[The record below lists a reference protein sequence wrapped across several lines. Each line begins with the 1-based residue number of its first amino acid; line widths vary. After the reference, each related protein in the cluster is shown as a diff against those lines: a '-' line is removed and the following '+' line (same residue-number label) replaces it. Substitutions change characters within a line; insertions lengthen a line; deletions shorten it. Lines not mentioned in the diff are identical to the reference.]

1 MLATLRLRN
10 FALLWTAGLISLAGS
25 LVFFAAMPLHVYRMS
40 GSTLATAG
48 TLAASTLPRVIAGSF
63 AGVFVDRWDR
73 RTTMIIADLAR
84 AVLLL
89 PLLLAPD
96 RLEMIYA
103 VALGQGIIGIF
114 FNPAES
120 ALLPMLV
127 GEERLVS
134 ANALNSLNDN
144 LAMLSGPALGTFL
157 YAQAGIGT
165 VVLVDAASYVFSA
178 ALIWAINSSGRS
190 ESAETASTTSD
201 GLSVWRAVL
210 HEWQEGLRIVGRER
224 TLRVLFGAGCL
235 DGVAEGIYLTLSLSP
250 LVLTVLGGTEAQ
262 VGWMAMVQSVGG
274 LIAGAVLARIGM
286 RASMRRLF
294 GLGMLGTGLADL
306 GTANAR
312 LFAPAGP
319 PAMGVA
325 LGFAGLAGF
334 PVVGLMTGRQ
344 SLVQSHTTDR
354 FRGRVFGS
362 LAAVQGAAM
371 IVGVALGGVLGGVTG
386 LVATLSA
393 GALLRVLAGVLALI
407 FLPREEP
414 PPPVTVTQ
422 GLDQ

>member
-25 LVFFAAMPLHVYRMS
+25 LVLFAALPLHVFRLT

-48 TLAASTLPRVIAGSF
+48 TLAASTLPRVVAGSF

-73 RTTMIIADLAR
+73 RLTMVIADLLR

-89 PLLLAPD
+89 PLLLGPD
-96 RLEMIYA
+96 RLEVIYA
-103 VALGQGIIGIF
+103 VAMVQGIIGLF

-120 ALLPMLV
+120 ALLPLLV

-134 ANALNSLNDN
+134 ANALNALNDN
-144 LAMLSGPALGTFL
+144 LGLLTGPALGTFL
-157 YAQAGIGT
+157 YAQAGIGA
-165 VVLVDAASYVFSA
+165 VVLVDAASYILSA
-178 ALIWAINSSGRS
+178 GLIWAINSRGRS
-190 ESAETASTTSD
+190 DPIDMASATPD
-201 GLSVWRAVL
+201 GLSAWRSVL
-210 HEWQEGLRIVGRER
+210 HEWREGLHIVRGER

-262 VGWMAMVQSVGG
+262 VGWMAMVQSFGG
-274 LIAGAVLARIGM
+274 LIAGIALARLGM

-312 LFAPAGP
+312 LFAPPGP

-334 PVVGLMTGRQ
+334 PVVALMTGRQ

-362 LAAVQGAAM
+362 LAAVQGAALV
-371 IVGVALGGVLGGVTG
+371 VGFGLGGVLGGVSG
-386 LVATLSA
+386 LVVTLSA
-393 GALLRVLAGVLALI
+393 GALLRVLAGVLALLL
-407 FLPREEP
+407 LPREEP
-414 PPPVTVTQ
+414 VRAQPVA
-422 GLDQ
+422 

>member
-1 MLATLRLRN
+1 
-10 FALLWTAGLISLAGS
+10 
-25 LVFFAAMPLHVYRMS
+25 
-40 GSTLATAG
+40 
-48 TLAASTLPRVIAGSF
+48 
-63 AGVFVDRWDR
+63 VDRWDR
-73 RTTMIIADLAR
+73 RTIMVIADLLR
-84 AVLLL
+84 AVCLL

-103 VALGQGIIGIF
+103 VAMVQGIIGLF

-120 ALLPMLV
+120 ALLPLLV

-134 ANALNSLNDN
+134 ANALNALNDN
-144 LAMLSGPALGTFL
+144 LGMLTGPALGTFL

-178 ALIWAINSSGRS
+178 VLIWAINSSGRS
-190 ESAETASTTSD
+190 DPDDAASTTPD
-201 GLSVWRAVL
+201 GLSVWRGVL
-210 HEWQEGLRIVGRER
+210 HEWREGLHIVRGER
-224 TLRVLFGAGCL
+224 TLRVLFSAGCL

-274 LIAGAVLARIGM
+274 LIAGMVLARLGM

-312 LFAPAGP
+312 LFAPPGP

-334 PVVGLMTGRQ
+334 PVVALMTGRQ
-344 SLVQSHTTDR
+344 SLVQTHTTDR

-371 IVGVALGGVLGGVTG
+371 VVGFALGGVLGGVSG
-386 LVATLSA
+386 LVVTLSA
-393 GALLRVLAGVLALI
+393 GALLRVLAGVLALL
-407 FLPREEP
+407 FLPREKPEP
-414 PPPVTVTQ
+414 AGAVNASVEMAAAP
-422 GLDQ
+422 GESG